1 MNALKN
7 LLVIFQNEDVDI
19 GFQNYIATYNRNLY
33 IAFLAPFTTETV
45 GMMAPMPKKEAKWR
59 SYIDTFG
66 TSEFVIIDFINCKDM
81 FFISVHNYVFL
92 HRIVVCNWDYF
103 IGIVHFHLDLL
114 PI

>member
-1 MNALKN
+1 MT
-7 LLVIFQNEDVDI
+7 IFQNEDVDI

-66 TSEFVIIDFINCKDM
+66 TSKFVIIDHINCTKLRQ
-81 FFISVHNYVFL
+81 FL
-92 HRIVVCNWDYF
+92 NDE
-103 IGIVHFHLDLL
+103 LL
-114 PI
+114 FQPSKPCIIKLR

>member
-1 MNALKN
+1 MITLKKI
-7 LLVIFQNEDVDI
+7 LTIFQNEDVDI

-66 TSEFVIIDFINCKDM
+66 TSKFVIIDFMNCKDLCAQ
-81 FFISVHNYVFL
+81 IFL
-92 HRIVVCNWDYF
+92 LRIVVCNWYHF

>member
-1 MNALKN
+1 MVISMPNFILNTLKN
-7 LLVIFQNEDVDI
+7 LLIIFQNEDVDI

-66 TSEFVIIDFINCKDM
+66 TSKFVIIHLINCKTRA
-81 FFISVHNYVFL
+81 SFL
-92 HRIVVCNWDYF
+92 C
-103 IGIVHFHLDLL
+103 
-114 PI
+114 